1 MTTQPHQQVWDIC
14 LQVIRSQVPEQS
26 FKTWFLPIRP
36 VRLTK
41 TADGWQVLTIQVPT
55 RYFYDWLEEHYVPL
69 LERGIVAA
77 LGERGRLQYVLA
89 PQQPQNSATTQNQNP
104 KAGANLQNNPTSD
117 EKNTDKNSEKNKS
130 TSNST
135 PQTPLTG
142 GKANSD
148 LGNLSKKELFSPSTP
163 IPNKGKKTVD
173 SNLNGRYTFHNFV
186 EGECN
191 RLAVTTGLNIV
202 ENPGKTAFN
211 PFVVWGGVGLGK
223 THLAQA
229 IGNAIKERNPHANVL
244 YISADQFGNDFVTA
258 VREHKVQQFMN
269 FYMALDVLILDDIQ
283 FFCNKNGMQENFFN
297 VFNHLHQ
304 SQKQIIMTSDCAPK
318 DLRGLQDRLLSRFK
332 WGLTTDLR
340 LPSYETRKAIIKAK
354 MQEEGMFLQDEVVNF
369 LAQHITTNV
378 REIEGVLISLF
389 AKASFLQQEIT
400 IDLVRESMSGVVKE
414 EKKPLTL
421 DDIQRIVAEIF
432 GITVEELKAQTRK
445 KNIAMARQFA
455 MYFANK
461 HTELPLKTIGL
472 YFGKRDHST
481 VIHACKVIPDKVG
494 KEAEYR
500 ELMKKIQEK
509 LNAFK

>member
-55 RYFYDWLEEHYVPL
+55 RYFYEWLEEHYVPL
-69 LERGIVAA
+69 LERGIIAA

-89 PQQPQNSATTQNQNP
+89 PQQPQNLNTASHT
-104 KAGANLQNNPTSD
+104 NNSHKNIASD
-117 EKNTDKNSEKNKS
+117 EKNTDRNSDKNKD
-130 TSNST
+130 TAN
-135 PQTPLTG
+135 PAYQTLLTG
-142 GKANSD
+142 GKPTSD
-148 LGNLSKKELFSPSTP
+148 LGNLSKKEMFSPSAP
-163 IPNKGKKTVD
+163 IPNKGKKTVE

-186 EGECN
+186 EGDCN

-229 IGNAIKERNPHANVL
+229 IGNAIRERNPQANVL

-269 FYMALDVLILDDIQ
+269 FYMTLDVLILDDIQ

-340 LPSYETRKAIIKAK
+340 LPSYETRKAIIKSK
-354 MQEEGMFLQDEVVNF
+354 MQEEGMFLQEEVIDF
-369 LAQHITTNV
+369 LARHITTNV
-378 REIEGVLISLF
+378 REIEGILISLF

-414 EKKPLTL
+414 EKRPLTL

-432 GITVEELKAQTRK
+432 GVTIEELKAQTRK

-481 VIHACKVIPDKVG
+481 VIHACKVIPDKVE

-509 LNAFK
+509 LSNYK